1 MGYMTKNE
9 IQKWHKKFLDWIE
22 HIRTEIRG
30 NGITF
35 DCRLVGSAKRHL
47 VIHHHNKGFDLD
59 FQIILHK
66 NKKALSEEKIK
77 GLFMNLLNH
86 LVVEEGF
93 EYCKDSTS
101 AITIKMIDTEK
112 SKIITGYDVVLLKRK
127 TVDGVENTEIL
138 RHYKDTK
145 PEVWTFERLPDMTNA
160 GEQFR
165 KIQGPEMWQDLRQR
179 YYNKKIKDTSGKKS
193 FQLLHEA
200 VNETLKQF
208 GVN

>member
-1 MGYMTKNE
+1 MEYMTKNE
-9 IQKWHKKFLDWIE
+9 IQKWHKKFLGWIE
-22 HIRTEIRG
+22 HIRDKIRE
-30 NGITF
+30 NGLTF

-47 VIHHHNKGFDLD
+47 VIRHHNKGFDLD

-66 NKKALSEEKIK
+66 SKKAFSEEKIK
-77 GLFMNLLNH
+77 GLFMNLLNP

-101 AITIKMIDTEK
+101 AITIKMVDAEK

-138 RHYKDTK
+138 RHNKK
-145 PEVWTFERLPDMTNA
+145 PKTESWKFEQLPDMTNA
-160 GEQFR
+160 SEQFR